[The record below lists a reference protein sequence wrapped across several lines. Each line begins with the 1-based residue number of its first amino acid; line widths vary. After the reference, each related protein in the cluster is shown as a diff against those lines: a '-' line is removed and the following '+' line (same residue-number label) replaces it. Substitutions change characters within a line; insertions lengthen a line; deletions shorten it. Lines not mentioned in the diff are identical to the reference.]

1 MVPTKAEVPYG
12 LGSLTRKQANF
23 SLSIPFYA
31 RMPRTR
37 TTLRPPFLS
46 SLLAAILGIVLT
58 ACTSKPP
65 EMAANLGADTPPTG
79 WTADAAE
86 GTVPDNWLASFDD
99 PTLTAL
105 VEEALAAN
113 PDLAA
118 SAARLEAALA
128 QSRQSRARLFPVLNA
143 TASANR
149 TTYGESPPLPVEV
162 DGEVP
167 TLPANQDTLGMG
179 LQSQWEVDLWQRLS
193 NAARASARSAQ
204 ATAADYA
211 YARQS
216 LAAQVAKAYFQV
228 LVARDQLALS
238 RQFVENARESDRIA
252 QLRFRAGD
260 VSAQDTLTA
269 EADLADARSRE
280 EETLQA
286 YRQAVRALEI
296 LVGRYPADA
305 LQPTA
310 DLDTKLSPVPAGQ
323 PAQILERRPDLV
335 AAERR
340 VQAAFRLA
348 RSASAARLPQISL
361 TAEASTSG
369 PGIGDLFDPTTSLAK
384 LGSSLFQPLFDAG
397 LLQAQFEEATAEQR
411 ASMESYRTAA
421 LRAFLE
427 AEDALSAEKTLRAR
441 QDSLRKAA
449 NAYTKATAIA
459 RQRYQEGDTSLTA
472 YLDSQRQ
479 SLRARSSLITI
490 SGTRLTN
497 RVDLFLALG
506 GNFASGPIPS
516 EPSPPPADTAATA
529 AAVDSSSSPGDA
541 PAPSS

>member
-1 MVPTKAEVPYG
+1 MT
-12 LGSLTRKQANF
+12 
-23 SLSIPFYA
+23 
-31 RMPRTR
+31 RTR
-37 TTLRPPFLS
+37 HPLRSPRLPG
-46 SLLAAILGIVLT
+46 LLAVLVGLT
-58 ACTSKPP
+58 LAACRSQPP
-65 EMAANLGADTPPTG
+65 EMAASLGADTPPTG
-79 WTADAAE
+79 WTADATA
-86 GTVPDNWLASFDD
+86 GPVPDNWLASFDD

-105 VEEALAAN
+105 VEEALASN

-143 TASANR
+143 TASADR
-149 TTYGESPPLPVEV
+149 TTYAESPPLPVEI

-167 TLPANQDTLGMG
+167 TQPANQDTLGMG

-238 RQFVENARESDRIA
+238 RQFVKNARESDQIA
-252 QLRFRAGD
+252 RLRFRAGD
-260 VSAQDTLTA
+260 VSAQDTFTA
-269 EADLADARSRE
+269 EGDLADARSRE

-286 YRQAVRALEI
+286 YREAVRALEI
-296 LVGRYPADA
+296 LVGRYPSDA

-310 DLDTKLSPVPAGQ
+310 DLDTQISPVPAGQ

-348 RSASAARLPQISL
+348 RSASAARLPQITL

-369 PGIGDLFDPTTSLAK
+369 EGIGDLFDPTTSLAR

-427 AEDALSAEKTLRAR
+427 AEDALSAEETLRSR

-449 NAYTKATAIA
+449 NAYEKATAIA
-459 RQRYQEGDTSLTA
+459 RQRYQQGDTSLTA
-472 YLDSQRQ
+472 FLDSQRQ
-479 SLRARSSLITI
+479 SLRARSSLITV

-506 GNFASGPIPS
+506 GNFAPGPIPS
-516 EPSPPPADTAATA
+516 QPSPPPAA
-529 AAVDSSSSPGDA
+529 AAAANNPSASPGDPA
-541 PAPSS
+541 APSS